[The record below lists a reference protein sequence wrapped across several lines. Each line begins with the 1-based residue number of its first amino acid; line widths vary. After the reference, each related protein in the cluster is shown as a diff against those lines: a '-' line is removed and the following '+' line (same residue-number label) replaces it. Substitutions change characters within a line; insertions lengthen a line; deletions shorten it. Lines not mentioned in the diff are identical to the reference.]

1 MLIINFLWM
10 TLKLAK
16 FLTAALLLISLGEA
30 APVKAAD
37 PTHVKRLLETK
48 ECSGCDLSRANLSG
62 ADLSFAILVNA
73 NLMGAN
79 LKGANL
85 SGADLIKANL
95 SKADLRQANL
105 NQAYLTSANLDQ
117 TNLIGA
123 STNGS
128 RGLPVVVLPS
138 IPYVSVLPI
147 SPLSRL
153 SNSPPPI
160 PQIIPRETL
169 PLLQGATPS
178 QERPLKTIAQLT
190 QIITQLTEA
199 QNYLRAHWQ
208 QPSNLTQTLEY
219 ILLLNPDGSITRF
232 IPLGEAA
239 QIYAN
244 RTGIPLPGQPFVS
257 PIEGGV
263 ESTIRVVFQPDGN
276 VQTLWER

>member
-1 MLIINFLWM
+1 M

-147 SPLSRL
+147 PPLPRL

-208 QPSNLTQTLEY
+208 QPSNLTQTVEY